1 MGTFHQT
8 MSALLKLAAVIV
20 AVASALPVNPTCTG
34 VLMLGVFK
42 KNGAAGVTNRVI
54 EDKIGAP
61 SKLTW
66 GHVSRSSFACTDGRW
81 QMSSMYTP
89 GSDIGEFIL
98 AVNAANKMKKHLTA
112 YLEKTQKAVVGMGGT
127 QTTTD
132 DIE

>member
-1 MGTFHQT
+1 
-8 MSALLKLAAVIV
+8 
-20 AVASALPVNPTCTG
+20 
-34 VLMLGVFK
+34 MLGVFK

-98 AVNAANKMKKHLTA
+98 AVNAANKMKKPEDKLTSGKLMSLNCRRIPRFLVFRIMFLPFLSLA
-112 YLEKTQKAVVGMGGT
+112 FSLWNFY
-127 QTTTD
+127 
-132 DIE
+132 